1 MSITIVMLGWI
12 LLEPS
17 QPSNIFTIVILIVVY
32 AEVFV
37 GLGFFLVNSF
47 LLAMVAFGG
56 EELSKYE
63 KKWLRFH
70 LVKHI
75 SFTVAWAALVMF
87 TITASSDYRVSIIV
101 NTIAIAI
108 LFIYG
113 NFYRDIDKAPSHLRK
128 AVT

>member
-1 MSITIVMLGWI
+1 MLGWI
-12 LLEPS
+12 LLEPN
-17 QPSNIFTIVILIVVY
+17 QPSNILTIVVIIVVY

-56 EELSKYE
+56 EQLSKHE
-63 KKWLRFH
+63 KRWLRFH
-70 LVKHI
+70 VIKHI
-75 SFTVAWAALVMF
+75 AFTVGWVAVVMI
-87 TITASSDYRVSIIV
+87 TISASSDFRVSIIA
-101 NTIAIAI
+101 NTLAIAI
-108 LFIYG
+108 LFVYG